1 MKTYQYKL
9 ITLILL
15 LTPFF
20 VSGQVTKIKEIKK
33 QYNVSANGKLSVDGK
48 YGDVHIE
55 TWSKNTVV
63 VEIKIEVTK
72 RSEAKA
78 LEYLDK
84 ITIDIDDASSNNLSF
99 KTRID
104 GSLNNSRNEKVKIN
118 YLIKVPESL
127 NMNLKNNYGNL
138 YLQETSGKITLS
150 VAYGNMKVD
159 DISGLLDL
167 KLSYG
172 NGEMNKVSD
181 GNIVVRYSNLEI
193 EDAGNIDVTNSY
205 SNIDFGTAKDVDLS
219 NKYGNLSWSSL
230 NSLEGYSKYGNVKIA
245 KLYESI
251 DFDLTYGGGLKVAWI
266 SKDFSKI
273 NIESSYSAISLYF
286 EQGMSA
292 MLDAELKYC
301 DLKNYDI
308 DFDHSYI
315 DERGSMKSYR
325 GKLGNGSYTSKINI
339 SSSYHS
345 VKIGYAD

>member
-1 MKTYQYKL
+1 MKTYQFKL
-9 ITLILL
+9 AILIFL
-15 LTPFF
+15 LTPFL
-20 VSGQVTKIKEIKK
+20 VSGQVTKTKDIKK
-33 QYNVSANGKLSVDGK
+33 QYSVSANGKLSIDGK

-55 TWSKNTVV
+55 TWSKNTVD

-78 LEYLDK
+78 QQYLDK
-84 ITIDIDDASSNNLSF
+84 ISIDIDDASSNNLSF

-104 GSLNNSRNEKVKIN
+104 GSLDNSRNERIKIN
-118 YLIKVPESL
+118 YMVKVPESL
-127 NMNLKNNYGNL
+127 TMNLKNNYGNL

-150 VAYGNMKVD
+150 VAYGNMKID
-159 DISGLLDL
+159 DLSGPLDL

-193 EDAGNIDVTNSY
+193 EDAGNVEVSNSY
-205 SNIDFGTAKDVDLS
+205 SNIDFGKTKDVNLS
-219 NKYGNLSWSSL
+219 NKYGNLSWSSV
-230 NSLEGYSKYGNVKIA
+230 NSLRGYSKYGTVKIA

-273 NIESSYSAISLYF
+273 NIESSYAAISLYF
-286 EQGMSA
+286 EEGMSA
-292 MLDAELKYC
+292 TLDAALRYC

-315 DERGSMKSYR
+315 DESGSMKSYR
-325 GKLGNGSYTSKINI
+325 GKLGSGSHTSKIKI